1 MNYIEIKKYAFNCEI
16 FAGNNIEAVSGEGII
31 AGGTIRAFSSISLK
45 KLGTQGNSKFNVI
58 VGSRYYIEFEL
69 ERLRREQIR
78 IKETLEQIAAALSK
92 FDISREKVRNHP
104 KIEKMFEVKKSLEV
118 LSNDLNDREEWLIRE
133 NKAKNPKIKVREKVF
148 EGVTVMFFNVA
159 SVVRE
164 QMSNV
169 VFYLDEKYSEVAWV
183 SLKDIN
189 TIEADDA

>member
-1 MNYIEIKKYAFNCEI
+1 MQDFGRTSSGYIEIKKYAFNCEI

-104 KIEKMFEVKKSLEV
+104 KIEKMFEVKKQ
-118 LSNDLNDREEWLIRE
+118 
-133 NKAKNPKIKVREKVF
+133 KI
-148 EGVTVMFFNVA
+148 N
-159 SVVRE
+159 
-164 QMSNV
+164 
-169 VFYLDEKYSEVAWV
+169 
-183 SLKDIN
+183 
-189 TIEADDA
+189 